1 LLSILV
7 KLQVFALVI
16 KFSHFKDAGYEV
28 VLIETVGVGQSE
40 IEVKNVVDFVIYVIP
55 PGSGDGL

>member
-1 LLSILV
+1 V